1 MPKPQFEK
9 DVKELFSTKT
19 GQRMLANM
27 KAAYG
32 DRISFTKDPCET
44 AFREGQRS
52 IYLEIAGIVEKDNE

>member
-1 MPKPQFEK
+1 MDQLSK
-9 DVKELFSTKT
+9 DIKELFSTKT

-27 KAAYG
+27 STAYG

-52 IYLEIAGIVEKDNE
+52 IYLEIKNVMEKENE

>member
-1 MPKPQFEK
+1 MDQFNK
-9 DVKELFSTKT
+9 DVRDLFSSKT

-32 DRISFTKDPCET
+32 DRISFSKDPCET

-52 IYLEIAGIVEKDNE
+52 IYLEITNIVEKKHAP

>member
-1 MPKPQFEK
+1 MDQFSK
-9 DVKELFSTKT
+9 DVKELFGSKT

-32 DRISFTKDPCET
+32 DRISFSKDPCET

-52 IYLEIAGIVEKDNE
+52 IYLEITNIVEKINE

>member
-1 MPKPQFEK
+1 MDQLSK

-32 DRISFTKDPCET
+32 DRISFAKDPCET

-52 IYLEIAGIVEKDNE
+52 IYLEITGIVEKEK

>member
-1 MPKPQFEK
+1 MDQLSK
-9 DVKELFSTKT
+9 DIRELYSTKT
-19 GQRMLANM
+19 GQRMLTNM

-52 IYLEIAGIVEKDNE
+52 IYLEIAGIVEKENE